1 MNNSYDN
8 IKKLLSSSGTDG
20 KSSGLRVKFNNWKSN
35 RWMSGSQDYVRS
47 ERSAS
52 RDVDS
57 DSRISFKSALRGVE
71 LERKVSDFD
80 VPLTKMASMESST
93 PVVRGDIGGG
103 GGGHIPPPTPDPTPG
118 GSIDTSPYYVSCYT
132 HTETFNKWT
141 KKLAVH
147 TGVPTWKEPVDASQA
162 NDPNV
167 VQVSENEY
175 VKIHFGDVDYGC
187 LPGEVSSSFDWYF
200 FGDD

>member
-1 MNNSYDN
+1 
-8 IKKLLSSSGTDG
+8 
-20 KSSGLRVKFNNWKSN
+20 
-35 RWMSGSQDYVRS
+35 MSGSQDYVRS
-47 ERSAS
+47 PISGS
-52 RDVDS
+52 RDVDP
-57 DSRISFKSALRGVE
+57 DFRISFKSALKGVE
-71 LERKVSDFD
+71 LERKVSGVD

-103 GGGHIPPPTPDPTPG
+103 GGGHIPPPTPETPG
-118 GSIDTSPYYVSCYT
+118 GPIDTSPYYVSCYT
-132 HTETFNKWT
+132 YTETFNKWT

-147 TGVPTWKEPVDASQA
+147 TGVPTWKESVDASQA

-167 VQVSENEY
+167 VQVSENDY